1 MTRRAALAVPAL
13 ALAVL
18 AACSGGTDP
27 GTSPTATQTV
37 PAPSATPSTPEPT
50 PEPTPGDAA
59 TTGPDDGTD
68 TGDGSVEVRI
78 QNERKFADDPVV
90 AQFRLLTSAIYRSI
104 NGGELVPE
112 LDDLGN
118 EQVRDFVS
126 RTVSVAREQGFRVP
140 TDPLFRVA
148 VSDGTQ
154 LKVCVRGDTQQ
165 FLDASGEPVNDSDRT
180 WYRIVLTAQGAPDA
194 VRFTSYEP
202 EGTCRAS

>member
-1 MTRRAALAVPAL
+1 MMRRAALAVPAL

-18 AACSGGTDP
+18 AACSGGTDT
-27 GTSPTATQTV
+27 GTIAPATPTA
-37 PAPSATPSTPEPT
+37 PAPSAPAT
-50 PEPTPGDAA
+50 PTPGGGASAD
-59 TTGPDDGTD
+59 PDDAQDGDGD
-68 TGDGSVEVRI
+68 TGGGSVEVRI
-78 QNERKFADDPVV
+78 QNERKFGDDPVV

-104 NGGELVPE
+104 NSGALVPE
-112 LDDLGN
+112 LDELGN

-126 RTVSVAREQGFRVP
+126 RTVSVARDQGFQVP

-180 WYRIVLTAQGAPDA
+180 WYRIVLAVEGAPDA

-202 EGTCRAS
+202 GGTCRAS

>member
-1 MTRRAALAVPAL
+1 MMRRAALTVPAL

-18 AACSGGTDP
+18 AACSGGTDT
-27 GTSPTATQTV
+27 GTIPPATPTA
-37 PAPSATPSTPEPT
+37 PAPSASAT
-50 PEPTPGDAA
+50 PTPGDDDSGDADA
-59 TTGPDDGTD
+59 EPDGSDGGTR
-68 TGDGSVEVRI
+68 DGSVEVRI
-78 QNERKFADDPVV
+78 QNGRKFADDPVV

-126 RTVSVAREQGFRVP
+126 RTVSVARDQGFTVP

-180 WYRIVLTAQGAPDA
+180 WYRIVLTAEGAPDA

>member
-1 MTRRAALAVPAL
+1 MMRRAALAVPAL

-18 AACSGGTDP
+18 AGCSGGTDGGLTP
-27 GTSPTATQTV
+27 AATTT
-37 PAPSATPSTPEPT
+37 PAPSAPTATLPT
-50 PEPTPGDAA
+50 PAPTPTGDE
-59 TTGPDDGTD
+59 TGGADEDQDTD
-68 TGDGSVEVRI
+68 DGSVDVRI
-78 QNERKFADDPVV
+78 QNERKFGDDPVV

-112 LDDLGN
+112 LDELGS

-126 RTVSVAREQGFRVP
+126 RTASVAWERGWQVP

-165 FLDASGEPVNDSDRT
+165 FLDGSGQPVNDSDRT
-180 WYRIVLTAQGAPDA
+180 WYRIVLTAEGAPDA

>member
-1 MTRRAALAVPAL
+1 MMRRAALAVPAL

-18 AACSGGTDP
+18 AACSGGTDT
-27 GTSPTATQTV
+27 GTIAPATPTA
-37 PAPSATPSTPEPT
+37 PAPSAPAAT
-50 PEPTPGDAA
+50 PTPGDDAEQ
-59 TTGPDDGTD
+59 DEDGDGD

-78 QNERKFADDPVV
+78 QNERRFGDDPVV

-104 NGGELVPE
+104 NSGALVPE
-112 LDDLGN
+112 LDELGN

-126 RTVSVAREQGFRVP
+126 RTVSVARDQGFQVP

-180 WYRIVLTAQGAPDA
+180 WYRIVLAVEGAPDA

-202 EGTCRAS
+202 GGTCRAS

>member
-1 MTRRAALAVPAL
+1 MMRRAALAVPAL

-18 AACSGGTDP
+18 AGCSGGTDAD
-27 GTSPTATQTV
+27 TSPAATFPVPTTPTATL
-37 PAPSATPSTPEPT
+37 PT
-50 PEPTPGDAA
+50 PEPTPSDEA
-59 TTGPDDGTD
+59 TSGTGEEQD
-68 TGDGSVEVRI
+68 TADGSVEVRI
-78 QNERKFADDPVV
+78 QNERKFGDDPVV

-104 NGGELVPE
+104 NSGELVPE
-112 LDDLGN
+112 LDELGN

-126 RTVSVAREQGFRVP
+126 RTVSVARDQGFQVP

-180 WYRIVLTAQGAPDA
+180 WYRIVLTAEGAPDA

-202 EGTCRAS
+202 GGTCRAS

>member
-1 MTRRAALAVPAL
+1 MMRRAALTVPAL

-18 AACSGGTDP
+18 AACSGGTDTGTTPPTTVAPP
-27 GTSPTATQTV
+27 GPTATL
-37 PAPSATPSTPEPT
+37 AT
-50 PEPTPGDAA
+50 PTPGGDA
-59 TTGPDDGTD
+59 TTDPEAGQDVQEDADADGT
-68 TGDGSVEVRI
+68 VKVRI
-78 QNERKFADDPVV
+78 QNGRKFADDPVV

-104 NGGELVPE
+104 NSGQLVPE
-112 LDDLGN
+112 LDDLGD

-126 RTVSVAREQGFRVP
+126 RTVSVARDQGFTVP

-165 FLDASGEPVNDSDRT
+165 FLDGSGEPVNDSDRT
-180 WYRIVLTAQGAPDA
+180 WYRIVLTAEGAPDA